1 MKCVKLVSIVGSM
14 ALLGS
19 VNILGAS
26 NPCVNSPMGQSCV
39 QTNDEN
45 KMLAD
50 FPSISSGTIYDIG
63 MKFDSKDILAISKEN
78 GALSNAIK
86 TYLEDSNTA
95 SASMGATNMSN
106 IMNAENSYALTEY
119 DLYNKIGQHQISSAS
134 SISQFS
140 GSPKDYTTTANQGNV
155 NKTIEQLN
163 GYAKQV
169 QSYKEKVQLDLLEM
183 QRDKA
188 NGTKGK
194 GQDDYQQVILDG
206 KTFAKD
212 FENLVKYENLY
223 NELRPTIKPKTPIK
237 PQPQNDGN
245 TQSQTQQ
252 PQTPNIATIP
262 LTPTPFAI
270 NQTEPSLTHM
280 QDSLKTLQGA
290 LKNLNYPSDNAI
302 TSSLQ
307 HAFNAVNQITSSL
320 KNNPQVNVYHLNNQ
334 ITDAKEAIANVE
346 NALNNVIKG
355 NIPDEEKTNLENA
368 LKVIQN
374 ASKVVYQAQSNAF
387 SVEASLGIVPTIT
400 LPSTHTQKVSGS
412 AYGVDVQIGYKYFFG
427 KTKHWGIRGYATY
440 AYMQSNLGH
449 TTNIQGAGLGVGQA
463 NNHTYGAGFDF
474 LYNFHESQDGVHTA
488 GILLGTELLGST
500 WVNQGQSIWH
510 ARMEAI
516 KALGGTASM
525 NTSYF
530 QIPLVV
536 GFRSNF
542 SKHSG
547 IELGLKIPL
556 VVNYYFRS
564 NYDGF
569 EQSTFYKNNIKLY
582 FNYVVN
588 F

>member
-1 MKCVKLVSIVGSM
+1 
-14 ALLGS
+14 
-19 VNILGAS
+19 
-26 NPCVNSPMGQSCV
+26 
-39 QTNDEN
+39 
-45 KMLAD
+45 
-50 FPSISSGTIYDIG
+50 
-63 MKFDSKDILAISKEN
+63 
-78 GALSNAIK
+78 
-86 TYLEDSNTA
+86 
-95 SASMGATNMSN
+95 
-106 IMNAENSYALTEY
+106 
-119 DLYNKIGQHQISSAS
+119 
-134 SISQFS
+134 
-140 GSPKDYTTTANQGNV
+140 
-155 NKTIEQLN
+155 
-163 GYAKQV
+163 
-169 QSYKEKVQLDLLEM
+169 
-183 QRDKA
+183 
-188 NGTKGK
+188 
-194 GQDDYQQVILDG
+194 
-206 KTFAKD
+206 
-212 FENLVKYENLY
+212 
-223 NELRPTIKPKTPIK
+223 
-237 PQPQNDGN
+237 
-245 TQSQTQQ
+245 SQTQQ

-270 NQTEPSLTHM
+270 NKTEPSLTHM
-280 QDSLKTLQGA
+280 QDSLQTLQSA
-290 LKNLNYPSDNAI
+290 LKNLSYPSDNAI
-302 TSSLQ
+302 TSYLQ

-334 ITDAKEAIANVE
+334 IADAKEALSHVE
-346 NALNNVIKG
+346 NALNDVIKG
-355 NIPDEEKTNLENA
+355 DIPDEEKTNLENA

-474 LYNFHESQDGVHTA
+474 LYNFHESQDGIHTA

-510 ARMEAI
+510 ARMEEI
-516 KALGGTASM
+516 KALGGKASM